1 MSEQSVSSSFFYEF
15 GDFRLSP
22 TERQLSRG
30 DRPIALTPKAFETLL
45 ALVEKDNR
53 LITKDEL
60 METVWGDVIVEEI
73 GLTRN
78 ISVLR
83 KVLDD
88 NDHKSPKFIET
99 VSRFGYRFVAEVK
112 KLSSTS
118 GDGQRSSVSLAILP
132 FQTIGLAEEDKYLG
146 LGFADSLIT
155 RLSSIRRI
163 IVRPTGSVLQYV
175 SQERNPLEIG
185 AELDVQFVLDGVL
198 MQIGEDVRITV
209 QGIDLSNQS
218 SAFGEK
224 FEAKLQELPRL
235 QDMISEQIAQ
245 QILLNMTTEERAAIS
260 PKYLPNAQAYQA
272 YLKGRFYLSK
282 QTPQNLW
289 EAFEQFVSATQLDP
303 DFALAYCGLADV
315 YAHLHLRMS
324 LSPASEHLVK
334 ARTWL
339 TKALELDPEIA
350 EAHATL
356 GYFSYFY
363 DWNWERAEREFQ
375 TALEINPND
384 VETRRLYANFLGR
397 KGRFSE
403 AHEQIQR
410 ALELDPSSFQTIWLK
425 AQIFY
430 REKNFE
436 LAWDIGE
443 KLIEEFREEPK
454 LYHVYLL
461 FGTSYSIRRDH
472 DVAFALL
479 RKAETLSMRSFDGAK
494 ELIGT
499 FGAAYARAGKLEE
512 AHDCLR
518 KLENL
523 AKENDVLYE
532 FATIYANL
540 GEFDKAFE
548 YLAQLIG
555 KRDWRL
561 VHLLA
566 EMDLFVL
573 HNEPRFTNILE
584 TVGIVDTSAGP
595 SQ

>member
-1 MSEQSVSSSFFYEF
+1 MLETASDKSFFYEF
-15 GDFRLSP
+15 GDYRLSP
-22 TERQLSRG
+22 AERQLSRNA
-30 DRPIALTPKAFETLL
+30 RPIALTPKAFETLL
-45 ALVEKDNR
+45 ALVERENR
-53 LITKDEL
+53 LVTKDEL
-60 METVWGDVIVEEI
+60 MEIVWGDVIVEEI

-88 NDHKSPKFIET
+88 NDHRNPKFIET
-99 VSRFGYRFVAEVK
+99 VSRFGYRFVADVQK
-112 KLSSTS
+112 ISKTS
-118 GDGQRSSVSLAILP
+118 AENPMQSVSLAILP

-155 RLSSIRRI
+155 RLSSIKRI
-163 IVRPTGSVLQYV
+163 VVRPTGSVLQYAGRD
-175 SQERNPLEIG
+175 RNPLQIG

-209 QGIDLSNQS
+209 QGINLASQS
-218 SAFGEK
+218 STYGEK
-224 FEAKLQELPRL
+224 FEAKLHDLPRL

-245 QILLNMTTEERAAIS
+245 QILLNMTLEERAALS
-260 PKYLPNAQAYQA
+260 PKYMPNAQAYQA

-303 DFALAYCGLADV
+303 NFALAYCGLADV

-324 LSPASEHLVK
+324 LSPASEHLTK
-334 ARTWL
+334 ARAWL
-339 TKALELDPEIA
+339 TKALELDPGIA

-356 GYFSYFY
+356 GYFAYFY
-363 DWNWERAEREFQ
+363 DWNWERAEKEFQ
-375 TALEINPND
+375 KALEISPND
-384 VETRRLYANFLGR
+384 VETHRLYANFLSR
-397 KGRFSE
+397 KGRFRE

-410 ALELDPSSFQTIWLK
+410 ALELDSSSFQTLWLK
-425 AQIFY
+425 AQIYY

-443 KLIEEFREEPK
+443 KLIEEYKDEPK

-461 FGTSYSIRRDH
+461 FGTSYSMRQQH
-472 DVAFALL
+472 DVALALL

-499 FGAAYARAGKLEE
+499 FGAAFARAGNTEE
-512 AHDCLR
+512 AENCLQ

-523 AKENDVLYE
+523 AKENDVAYE

-548 YLAQLIG
+548 YLNQLIE

-561 VHLLA
+561 IHLKA
-566 EMDLFVL
+566 ELDFFVL
-573 HNEPRFTNILE
+573 QDDERFRHILK
-584 TVGIVDTSAGP
+584 TVGIED
-595 SQ
+595 

>member
-1 MSEQSVSSSFFYEF
+1 MSETINDKSFFYEF
-15 GDFRLSP
+15 GDYRLSP
-22 TERQLSRG
+22 AERQLSRSE
-30 DRPIALTPKAFETLL
+30 RPIALTPKAFETLL
-45 ALVEKDNR
+45 ALVERENK
-53 LITKDEL
+53 LVTKDEL
-60 METVWGDVIVEEI
+60 MEIVWGDVIVEEI

-88 NDHKSPKFIET
+88 NDHRNPKFIET
-99 VSRFGYRFVAEVK
+99 VSRFGYRFVAGVQK
-112 KLSSTS
+112 ISKTSTENLL
-118 GDGQRSSVSLAILP
+118 QSVSLAILP

-155 RLSSIRRI
+155 RLSSIKRI
-163 IVRPTGSVLQYV
+163 VVRPTGSVLQYAQ
-175 SQERNPLEIG
+175 QERNPLQIG

-209 QGIDLSNQS
+209 QGINLASQS
-218 SAFGEK
+218 STFGEK
-224 FEAKLQELPRL
+224 FEAKLHDLPRL

-245 QILLNMTTEERAAIS
+245 QILLNMTREERAALS
-260 PKYLPNAQAYQA
+260 PKYLPNAQAYQS

-303 DFALAYCGLADV
+303 NFALAYCGLADV

-334 ARTWL
+334 ARAWL
-339 TKALELDPEIA
+339 TKALELDPTIA

-356 GYFSYFY
+356 GYFAYFY
-363 DWNWERAEREFQ
+363 EWNWEKAEKEFQ
-375 TALEINPND
+375 KALEISPND
-384 VETRRLYANFLGR
+384 VETHRLYANFLSR
-397 KGRFSE
+397 KARFRE

-410 ALELDPSSFQTIWLK
+410 ALELDSSSFQTIWLK
-425 AQIFY
+425 AQICY

-436 LAWDIGE
+436 LAWKIGE
-443 KLIEEFREEPK
+443 KLIEEYKDEPK

-461 FGTSYSIRRDH
+461 FGTSYSIRQEH

-499 FGAAYARAGKLEE
+499 FGAAFARAGKTEE
-512 AHDCLR
+512 ANSCLQ

-523 AKENDVLYE
+523 AKENDVAYE
-532 FATIYANL
+532 FATVYANL

-548 YLAQLIG
+548 YLNKLVE
-555 KRDWRL
+555 KRDWRM
-561 VHLLA
+561 VHLKA
-566 EMDLFVL
+566 ELDFFVL
-573 HNEPRFTNILE
+573 QDDARFQELLKI
-584 TVGIVDTSAGP
+584 VGIED
-595 SQ
+595 

>member
-1 MSEQSVSSSFFYEF
+1 MSEPDNDNSFFYTF
-15 GDFRLSP
+15 GDYRLSP
-22 TERQLSRG
+22 AERQLSCG
-30 DRPIALTPKAFETLL
+30 ERPIALTPKAFETLL
-45 ALVEKDNR
+45 ALVERRNR
-53 LITKDEL
+53 LVTKDEL
-60 METVWGDVIVEEI
+60 MEIVWGDVIVEEI

-88 NDHKSPKFIET
+88 NDHKIPKYIET
-99 VSRFGYRFVAEVK
+99 VSRFGYRFVADVRRVSKTTDETP
-112 KLSSTS
+112 LP
-118 GDGQRSSVSLAILP
+118 SVSLAILP

-163 IVRPTGSVLQYV
+163 VVRPTGSVLQYAGI
-175 SQERNPLEIG
+175 EDRNPFEIG

-198 MQIGEDVRITV
+198 MQIADDVRITV
-209 QGIDLSNQS
+209 QGIDLAAQS
-218 SAFGEK
+218 AAFGEK
-224 FEAKLQELPRL
+224 FEAKLQDLPRL

-245 QILLNMTTEERAAIS
+245 QILLNMTHEERAALS

-272 YLKGRFYLSK
+272 YLKGRFYLGK

-303 DFALAYCGLADV
+303 NFALAYSGLADV

-324 LSPASEHLVK
+324 LSPSSEHLVK

-339 TKALELDPEIA
+339 TKALELDPNIS

-356 GYFSYFY
+356 GYFAYFY
-363 DWNWERAEREFQ
+363 DWNWQRAENEFQ
-375 TALEINPND
+375 KALEISPNN
-384 VETRRLYANFLGR
+384 VEAHRLYANFLSR
-397 KGRFSE
+397 KGRFRE

-410 ALELDPSSFQTIWLK
+410 ALELDSSSFQSIWLK
-425 AQIFY
+425 AQIYY
-430 REKNFE
+430 RERNFE

-443 KLIEEFREEPK
+443 KLIEEYRDEPK

-461 FGTSYSIRRDH
+461 FGTSYSIRQEH

-499 FGAAYARAGKLEE
+499 FGAAYARAGKTEE
-512 AHDCLR
+512 ARNCLE

-523 AKENDVLYE
+523 SVENDVAYE

-548 YLAQLIG
+548 YLNQLVENH
-555 KRDWRL
+555 DWRM
-561 VHLLA
+561 VHIKA
-566 EMDLFVL
+566 EMDFFIL
-573 HNEPRFTNILE
+573 HDDARFQQILK
-584 TVGIVDTSAGP
+584 TVRIED
-595 SQ
+595 

>member
-1 MSEQSVSSSFFYEF
+1 MAEMNGNEFFSYQF
-15 GDFRLSP
+15 GEYTLSP
-22 TERQLSRG
+22 AERQLSRG
-30 DRPIALTPKAFETLL
+30 ARPIALTPKAFETLL
-45 ALVEKDNR
+45 ALVERENR
-53 LITKDEL
+53 LVTKDEL
-60 METVWGDVIVEEI
+60 MRLVWGETIVEEI

-78 ISVLR
+78 VSVLR
-83 KVLDD
+83 KILDD
-88 NDHKSPKFIET
+88 NDHKNAKFIET
-99 VSRFGYRFVAEVK
+99 VSRFGYRFVAPVRK
-112 KLSSTS
+112 ISKTS
-118 GDGQRSSVSLAILP
+118 AENAPQSVSLAILP

-155 RLSSIRRI
+155 RLSSIKRI
-163 IVRPTGSVLQYV
+163 VVRPTGSVLQYAV
-175 SQERNPLEIG
+175 RDRNPLQIG

-209 QGIDLSNQS
+209 QGINLAQQS
-218 SAFGEK
+218 STFGEK
-224 FEAKLQELPRL
+224 FEAKLQDLPRL

-245 QILLNMTTEERAAIS
+245 QILLNMTREERAALL

-334 ARTWL
+334 ARAWL
-339 TKALELDPEIA
+339 TKALELDPNIA

-356 GYFSYFY
+356 GYFAYFY
-363 DWNWERAEREFQ
+363 DWNWARAENEFQ
-375 TALEINPND
+375 KALEISPND
-384 VETRRLYANFLGR
+384 VETHRLYANFLSR
-397 KGRFSE
+397 KGRFRE

-410 ALELDPSSFQTIWLK
+410 ALELDSSSFQTLWLK
-425 AQIFY
+425 AQIYY

-436 LAWDIGE
+436 WAWDIGE
-443 KLIEEFREEPK
+443 KLIEEYRDEPK

-461 FGTSYSIRRDH
+461 FGTSYSIRQEH

-499 FGAAYARAGKLEE
+499 FGAAYARAGKIEE
-512 AHDCLR
+512 AQNCLQ

-523 AKENDVLYE
+523 SKENDVAYE
-532 FATIYANL
+532 FATVYANL

-548 YLAQLIG
+548 YLNQLVE

-561 VHLLA
+561 VHLKA
-566 EMDLFVL
+566 ELDFFII
-573 HNEPRFTNILE
+573 HDDARFQKLLE
-584 TVGIVDTSAGP
+584 TVGIAD
-595 SQ
+595 

>member
-1 MSEQSVSSSFFYEF
+1 MTDTANDKSFIYEF
-15 GDFRLSP
+15 GDYRLSP
-22 TERQLSRG
+22 AERQLSRG
-30 DRPIALTPKAFETLL
+30 ERPIALTPKAFETLL
-45 ALVEKDNR
+45 ALVERKNR
-53 LITKDEL
+53 LVTKDEL
-60 METVWGDVIVEEI
+60 MEIVWGDVIVEEI

-88 NDHKSPKFIET
+88 NDHKNPKFIET
-99 VSRFGYRFVAEVK
+99 VSRFGYRLVAEVK
-112 KLSSTS
+112 KISKTADENLL
-118 GDGQRSSVSLAILP
+118 QSVSLAILP

-155 RLSSIRRI
+155 RLSSIKRI
-163 IVRPTGSVLQYV
+163 VVRPTGSVLQYA
-175 SQERNPLEIG
+175 QQDRNPLQIG

-198 MQIGEDVRITV
+198 MQIGETVRITV
-209 QGIDLSNQS
+209 QGINLASQS
-218 SAFGEK
+218 STFGEK
-224 FEAKLQELPRL
+224 FEAKLQDLPRL

-245 QILLNMTTEERAAIS
+245 QILLNMTHEERAALS
-260 PKYLPNAQAYQA
+260 PKHMPNAQAYQA

-303 DFALAYCGLADV
+303 NFALAFCGLADV

-334 ARTWL
+334 ARAWL
-339 TKALELDPEIA
+339 TKALELDPSIA

-356 GYFSYFY
+356 GYFAYFY
-363 DWNWERAEREFQ
+363 DWNWTRAEREFQ
-375 TALEINPND
+375 TALEISPND
-384 VETRRLYANFLGR
+384 VETHRLYANFLSR
-397 KGRFSE
+397 KARFRE

-410 ALELDPSSFQTIWLK
+410 ALELDSSSFQTLWLK
-425 AQIFY
+425 AQIYY

-443 KLIEEFREEPK
+443 KLIEEYRDEPK

-461 FGTSYSIRRDH
+461 FGTSYSIRHEH

-499 FGAAYARAGKLEE
+499 FGAAFARAGKTEE
-512 AHDCLR
+512 AESCLQ

-523 AKENDVLYE
+523 SKENDVAYE

-548 YLAQLIG
+548 YLNKLVE

-561 VHLLA
+561 VHLKA
-566 EMDLFVL
+566 ELDFFVL
-573 HNEPRFTNILE
+573 QDDARFQEILK
-584 TVGIVDTSAGP
+584 TVGIEDKG
-595 SQ
+595 

>member
-1 MSEQSVSSSFFYEF
+1 MTDDKAFFYEF
-15 GDFRLSP
+15 GDFQLSP
-22 TERQLSRG
+22 AERQLARG
-30 DRPIALTPKAFETLL
+30 KRPIALTPKAFETLL
-45 ALVEKDNR
+45 ALVERENQ
-53 LITKDEL
+53 LVTKDEL
-60 METVWGDVIVEEI
+60 MEIVWGDVIVEEI

-88 NDHKSPKFIET
+88 NDHKKPKFIET
-99 VSRFGYRFVAEVK
+99 VSRFGYRFVARVRK
-112 KLSSTS
+112 VFKDSAQTS
-118 GDGQRSSVSLAILP
+118 VQSVSLAILP

-146 LGFADSLIT
+146 VGFADSLIT
-155 RLSSIRRI
+155 RLSSIKRI
-163 IVRPTGSVLQYV
+163 VVRPTGSVLQYAA
-175 SQERNPLEIG
+175 EPKRNPLEIG

-209 QGIDLSNQS
+209 QGINLASQS
-218 SAFGEK
+218 STFGEK
-224 FEAKLQELPRL
+224 FEARLQDLPRL

-245 QILLNMTTEERAAIS
+245 QILLNMTREERAALS

-303 DFALAYCGLADV
+303 DFALAFCGLADV

-334 ARTWL
+334 ARAWL
-339 TKALELDPEIA
+339 TKSLELDPNIA

-356 GYFSYFY
+356 GYFAYFY
-363 DWNWERAEREFQ
+363 DWNWQRAEREFQ
-375 TALEINPND
+375 KALEISPND
-384 VETRRLYANFLGR
+384 VETHRLYANFLSR
-397 KGRFSE
+397 KGRFRE

-410 ALELDPSSFQTIWLK
+410 ALELDSSSFQTIWLK
-425 AQIFY
+425 AQIYY

-436 LAWDIGE
+436 LAWKIGE
-443 KLIEEFREEPK
+443 RLIEEYRDEPK

-461 FGTSYSIRRDH
+461 FGTSYSIRQQH

-479 RKAETLSMRSFDGAK
+479 RKAETLSMRAFDGAK

-499 FGAAYARAGKLEE
+499 YGSAYARAGKLEE
-512 AHDCLR
+512 AENCLQ

-523 AKENDVLYE
+523 AKDTDVAYE
-532 FATIYANL
+532 FATVYANL
-540 GEFDKAFE
+540 GNFDKAFE
-548 YLAQLIG
+548 YLNRLVEN
-555 KRDWRL
+555 RDWRM
-561 VHLLA
+561 VHLQA
-566 EMDLFVL
+566 ELDFFIL
-573 HNEPRFTNILE
+573 HDDARFQKILE
-584 TVGIVDTSAGP
+584 TVGIA
-595 SQ
+595 